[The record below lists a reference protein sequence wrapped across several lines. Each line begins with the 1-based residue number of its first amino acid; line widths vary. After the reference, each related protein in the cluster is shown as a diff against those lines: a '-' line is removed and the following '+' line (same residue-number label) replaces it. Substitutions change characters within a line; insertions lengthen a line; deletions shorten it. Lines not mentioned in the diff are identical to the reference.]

1 MNNKNEAKL
10 LLNVMQTYVAFFIE
24 QLDDGDV
31 SDELLEAVKSA
42 KEIIAKTLLLLN
54 EKKES
59 KNKIGFKNNGTTA
72 NGSGKDDV

>member
-1 MNNKNEAKL
+1 MDNKNEAKL
-10 LLNVMQTYVAFFIE
+10 LVNFMQTYVAFMLE

-31 SDELLEAVKSA
+31 SDEQLEAVKYA
-42 KEIIAKTLLLLN
+42 REIMAKTLLLLN

>member
-10 LLNVMQTYVAFFIE
+10 LLNVMQTYVAFIIE

-31 SDELLEAVKSA
+31 SDEQLEAVKYA
-42 KEIIAKTLLLLN
+42 REIIAKTLLLLN

-72 NGSGKDDV
+72 NGSGKDAV